1 MLEPLFSNI
10 AKLADIT
17 KLYRKIYR
25 RHCLIDRNVP
35 MINIDANIT

>member
-17 KLYRKIYR
+17 ELYKKIYWR
-25 RHCLIDRNVP
+25 RCLIDGNVP
-35 MINIDANIT
+35 MINIDANIS